1 MEIKTLIQQFA
12 ENREVYNQITQFSN
26 QPGIYAVFC
35 TTSKIPNID
44 KIIASD
50 EIIYIG
56 MTTKSQQ
63 ERDASTHF
71 KAGRTGG
78 STLRRSLGALLRETL
93 SLNAIPRG
101 SSETGK
107 KFKFDEDGENRLSEW
122 MSENLALSYFDY
134 PESKEDILELE
145 KRLIEKL
152 VPILNLDKNPRNPFG
167 EMISK
172 RRSECGEIAQKLIT
186 SPEIEVKTP
195 ISKRVSLSSSKA
207 KGKYIDLWTNYLPSI
222 LRVLE
227 SPSSEGIVSLTE
239 REFQMVGKR
248 AKYSFRLNMEK
259 GKVANNIGGSAVARD
274 LLGVLC
280 SSNEIME
287 ILRTGLYSFRLDK
300 DFCLN
305 IDNK

>member
-1 MEIKTLIQQFA
+1 MEIDTMIRDFVD
-12 ENREVYNQITQFSN
+12 NRKIYNQITRFSK

-35 TTSKIPNID
+35 MTSDIPNID

-50 EIIYIG
+50 EVIYLG

-93 SLNAIPRG
+93 SLNPIPRG
-101 SSETGK
+101 PSETGK
-107 KFKFDEDGENRLSEW
+107 KFKFDEEGENRLSEW

-145 KRLIEKL
+145 KQLIERL
-152 VPILNLDKNPRNPFG
+152 VPILNLDKNPQNPFR
-167 EMISK
+167 EMLSK
-172 RRSECGEIAQKLIT
+172 RRSECGEIAQRSATTFVRQAQTPVSKKIPLT
-186 SPEIEVKTP
+186 SGK
-195 ISKRVSLSSSKA
+195 SN
-207 KGKYIDLWTNYLPSI
+207 GKYIDLWTNYLPSI
-222 LRVLE
+222 IRVLE
-227 SPSSEGIVSLTE
+227 SPSLKGIVSLTE

-248 AKYSFRLNMEK
+248 AKYSFRLDMEN

-274 LLGVLC
+274 LAKVLN
-280 SSNEIME
+280 SSSDTMQ
-287 ILRTGLYSFRLDK
+287 ILRSGSFSFRLDK
-300 DFCLN
+300 NFCLN
-305 IDNK
+305 IANE